1 MPKMRIAA
9 SLIMLIQILLQAVNL
24 PEKMATI
31 LTSFGEIEKL
41 RLARRMYRCS
51 YCVSYT
57 NQLSL
62 PYVVNFLKWFL
73 KLCKMEVIIDSQ
85 ITAD

>member
-31 LTSFGEIEKL
+31 LTSFGRNRKTTTCEKD
-41 RLARRMYRCS
+41 
-51 YCVSYT
+51 VQV
-57 NQLSL
+57 QL
-62 PYVVNFLKWFL
+62 
-73 KLCKMEVIIDSQ
+73 LCKLHESIIF
-85 ITAD
+85 AVCC